1 MRDEQIQELTLK
13 LLSRLNPPRALTGQA
28 QAIKDEATFLSKC
41 ISKVAPSYNLT
52 DWFEEF
58 EEAVLGNLETRTWPT
73 AKELSKAAQ
82 QIRKAKPVF
91 ADDSVEAEWLLN
103 PVTINAKRIQ
113 GGHPVCETWLSG
125 KRSQSLLAT
134 GMISESDLA
143 KYKKTASLQKA
154 EIYG

>member
-1 MRDEQIQELTLK
+1 MRDEQLQELTLK
-13 LLSRLNPPRALTGQA
+13 LLSRLNPPRAIIGQA
-28 QAIKDEATFLSKC
+28 KAIKDEASFLSKC
-41 ISKVAPSYNLT
+41 ISRHAPSRGLT

-91 ADDSVEAEWLLN
+91 ADHSVEAEWLLN

-125 KRSQSLLAT
+125 KKAQSLMAT

-143 KYKKTASLQKA
+143 KYKRTASLQKA

>member
-1 MRDEQIQELTLK
+1 MRDEQIQQLTLK

-91 ADDSVEAEWLLN
+91 ADDSFEAEWLLN

-113 GGHPVCETWLSG
+113 GGHPVCDTWLSG
-125 KRSQSLLAT
+125 KRAQSLLAT

>member
-52 DWFEEF
+52 DWFGEF

-91 ADDSVEAEWLLN
+91 ANQSSESEWLLN

-125 KRSQSLLAT
+125 KRAQSMLAT
-134 GMISESDLA
+134 GMITDADLNR
-143 KYKKTASLQKA
+143 YKKAARLQNEQLYA
-154 EIYG
+154 

>member
-41 ISKVAPSYNLT
+41 INKVAPSQNLT

-82 QIRKAKPVF
+82 QIRKSKPVF
-91 ADDSVEAEWLLN
+91 ADHSGEGEWLLN

-125 KRSQSLLAT
+125 KMAASLIAT
-134 GMISESDLA
+134 GMINESDLA
-143 KYKKTASLQKA
+143 KYKRTASLQKA

>member
-58 EEAVLGNLETRTWPT
+58 EEAVLGNLETRRAIESGAANTKSQ
-73 AKELSKAAQ
+73 ACFCKSKQ
-82 QIRKAKPVF
+82 RKRMAFKPGY
-91 ADDSVEAEWLLN
+91 N
-103 PVTINAKRIQ
+103 
-113 GGHPVCETWLSG
+113 
-125 KRSQSLLAT
+125 
-134 GMISESDLA
+134 
-143 KYKKTASLQKA
+143 
-154 EIYG
+154 

>member
-1 MRDEQIQELTLK
+1 MRDEQIQQLTLK

-28 QAIKDEATFLSKC
+28 QAIKDEATFLAKC
-41 ISKVAPSYNLT
+41 INKVAPSQGLT
-52 DWFEEF
+52 DWFNDF

-91 ADDSVEAEWLLN
+91 ADHSVEAEWLLN

-125 KRSQSLLAT
+125 KKAQSLMAT

-143 KYKKTASLQKA
+143 KYKRTASLQKA

>member
-91 ADDSVEAEWLLN
+91 ADDSFEAEWLLN

-113 GGHPVCETWLSG
+113 GGHPVCDTWLSG
-125 KRSQSLLAT
+125 KRAQSLLAT

>member
-41 ISKVAPSYNLT
+41 INKVAPSYNLT

-91 ADDSVEAEWLLN
+91 ADDSFEAEWLLN

-113 GGHPVCETWLSG
+113 GGHPVCDTWLSG
-125 KRSQSLLAT
+125 KRAQSLLAT